1 MVFFNLISTLKIKYK
16 FNLFINKKKIEMQ
29 NKGIMILLLI
39 IFAVLVLYFSIFGF
53 SFDKYWRWGQY
64 LSLVTIFFFFMDEMF
79 KE

>member
-1 MVFFNLISTLKIKYK
+1 
-16 FNLFINKKKIEMQ
+16 MQ
-29 NKGIMILLLI
+29 NKGIMVLLAI
-39 IFAVLVLYFSIFGF
+39 IFAVLALYFSIFGF